1 MAVFTP
7 IELNDISEWIS
18 TDFDIGVALA
28 VRGIQGG
35 IENSNFFLD
44 TQKDNCQ
51 HEYVLTIFE
60 RLSAAQL
67 PYYLELMRHLAEK
80 GIPVPKP
87 IANHAGSILFALKG
101 KPAAIVSKLAGASCM
116 QPSPAH
122 CAMVGN
128 MLAKMHLAGADFTQ
142 HQPNL
147 RSLHWW
153 RKTVPAILPYLNAD
167 QSNLLVDEMAFQE
180 SFFSSNAYRALPE
193 GASHCDLFRDNV
205 LFEGHG
211 AEMRLGG
218 FFDFYFAGTDKWL
231 FDLAVTINDWCFL
244 EGGALDSYR
253 TQALVDA
260 YQSVRP
266 LSPDELASIEAML
279 RAAALRFW
287 ISRLWDFYLPR
298 DAQMLTPHDPSHFE
312 RILRSRRQS
321 TINPVFSTSIP
332 QSI

>member
-7 IELNDISEWIS
+7 VELNDISKWIS
-18 TDFDIGVALA
+18 TDFDIGVASA
-28 VRGIQGG
+28 VHGIQGG

-44 TQKDNCQ
+44 TQKNNRQ

-60 RLSAAQL
+60 RLSTAQL

-87 IANHAGSILFALKG
+87 IANHAGSILFSLKD
-101 KPAAIVSKLAGASCM
+101 KPAAIVSKLAGASCL

-122 CAMVGN
+122 CAMVGS
-128 MLAKMHLAGADFTQ
+128 MLAKMHLAGADFAQ

-153 RKTVPAILPYLNAD
+153 RETVPAILPHLSAD
-167 QSNLLVDEMAFQE
+167 QRNLLVDEMAFQE
-180 SFFSSNAYRALPE
+180 LFFTSAAYRALPE

-205 LFEGHG
+205 LFEDQGSG
-211 AEMRLGG
+211 LCLGG

-244 EGGALDSYR
+244 EGGALDSGR
-253 TQALVDA
+253 MQALVDA

-266 LSPDELASIEAML
+266 LSPDELASIAAML

-312 RILRSRRQS
+312 RILRSRRS
-321 TINPVFSTSIP
+321 AAGSI
-332 QSI
+332 S

>member
-7 IELNDISEWIS
+7 VELSDISEWIS
-18 TDFDIGVALA
+18 TNFDIGVATA

-44 TQKDNCQ
+44 TTGSHGKN
-51 HEYVLTIFE
+51 EYVLTLFE

-67 PYYLELMRHLAEK
+67 PYYLELMRHLADK

-87 IANHAGSILFALKG
+87 IANHAGTILFALKG

-116 QPSPAH
+116 QPASTH
-122 CAMVGN
+122 CAMVGA
-128 MLAKMHLAGADFTQ
+128 MLAKMHLAGADFSS

-147 RSLHWW
+147 RSLGWW
-153 RKTVPAILPYLNAD
+153 RETVPAILPHLNAD
-167 QSNLLVDEMAFQE
+167 QGSLLVDEMAFQE
-180 SFFSSNAYRALPE
+180 AFFASAAYRALPE

-205 LFEGHG
+205 LFEGQG
-211 AEMRLGG
+211 PDLRLGG

-231 FDLAVTINDWCFL
+231 FDLAVTINDWCLL
-244 EGGALDSYR
+244 EGCALDSSR

-266 LSPDELASIEAML
+266 LSPDELASLAAML

-298 DAQMLTPHDPSHFE
+298 DAHMLTPHDPSHFE

-321 TINPVFSTSIP
+321 TPGNVFSTSIL
-332 QSI
+332 

>member
-7 IELNDISEWIS
+7 VELNDISKWIS
-18 TDFDIGVALA
+18 TDFDIGIASA
-28 VRGIQGG
+28 VHGIQGG

-44 TQKDNCQ
+44 TQKNNRQ

-60 RLSAAQL
+60 RLSTAQL

-87 IANHAGSILFALKG
+87 IANHAGSILFSLKG
-101 KPAAIVSKLAGASCM
+101 KPAAIVSKLAGASCL

-122 CAMVGN
+122 CAMVGS
-128 MLAKMHLAGADFTQ
+128 MLAKMHLAGADFAQ

-147 RSLHWW
+147 RSLYWW
-153 RKTVPAILPYLNAD
+153 RETVPAILPHLSAD
-167 QSNLLVDEMAFQE
+167 QSALLVDEMAFQE
-180 SFFSSNAYRALPE
+180 SFFASAAYRALPE

-205 LFEGHG
+205 LFEGQG
-211 AEMRLGG
+211 SGLRLGG

-244 EGGALDSYR
+244 EGGALDSGR
-253 TQALVDA
+253 MQALVDA
-260 YQSVRP
+260 YQSMRP
-266 LSPDELASIEAML
+266 LSPDELASIAAML

-312 RILRSRRQS
+312 RILRSRRS
-321 TINPVFSTSIP
+321 AAGSI
-332 QSI
+332 S